1 MLRRKLY
8 RKLLDWK
15 RQSAGST
22 ALFVEGARRVGKSY
36 LVELFGRTEYRS
48 MLLIDFSQAPRE
60 IRDIFE
66 NETYDLD
73 LLFAKLSA
81 FYGVALYPRES
92 LVVFDEVQLCPSA
105 RQLIKH
111 LVADGRYDYVET
123 GSLVTLRVHTEGIL
137 IPSEE
142 ERICL
147 YPLDFEEFL
156 WALGDDRSMSFV
168 RACFESETPLGQA
181 VHRKLLNV
189 FRQYLLV
196 GGMPKVVSDYVESKD
211 FHQADRTKR
220 TILSLYREDVAKFAG
235 KEAGRVRAIFD
246 QIPAQLSQHDKKFVL
261 ASLEKSARSR
271 SYEDAFMWLAEA
283 MVINPCYKALDPSV
297 GLALNADHAR
307 LKCYLNDTGLLVS
320 QVFDESEESDEDL
333 YRALLFDKLGI
344 NEGMFIENA
353 VAQMLVASGHDL
365 YFYAKDD
372 RSCAENRMEVD
383 FLVRRGKT
391 VSPIEVKSSTS
402 RRHSSLDKFKKKFGR
417 RVGQSYVAC
426 PKDIERVGD
435 VLYLPFY
442 MVPFI

>member
-22 ALFVEGARRVGKSY
+22 ALFIEGARRVGKSY

-81 FYGVALYPRES
+81 FYGIALHPRES
-92 LVVFDEVQLCPSA
+92 LVIFDEVQLCSSA

-111 LVADGRYDYVET
+111 LVADGRYDYIET
-123 GSLVTLRVHTEGIL
+123 GSLITLRVNTEGIL

-156 WALGDDRSMSFV
+156 WALGDDQSMGFA
-168 RACFESETPLGQA
+168 RACFENETPLGQA

-320 QVFDESEESDEDL
+320 QVFEENEESDEDL

-365 YFYAKDD
+365 YFYANDD

-402 RRHSSLDKFKKKFGR
+402 RRHSSLDKFKRKFGK